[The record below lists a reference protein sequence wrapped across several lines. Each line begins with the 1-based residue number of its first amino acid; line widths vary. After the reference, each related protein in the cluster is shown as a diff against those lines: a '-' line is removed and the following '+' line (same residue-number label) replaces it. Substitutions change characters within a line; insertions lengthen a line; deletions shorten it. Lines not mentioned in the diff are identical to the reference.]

1 MLIILPQRQ
10 KPRDIS
16 GGTMF
21 RKALA
26 ATAVIMMATIG
37 TAAAQQLTGRYQVI
51 GDNGNGTGY
60 RGVAVISG
68 TAGGNCGIR
77 WTITN
82 TPPTQ
87 GFCMRQGNVLSAAY
101 KLGESVGLV
110 VYRINDDG
118 TLDGTWTIA
127 GQEGV
132 GKERLV
138 PAR

>member
-1 MLIILPQRQ
+1 MTTLRC
-10 KPRDIS
+10 
-16 GGTMF
+16 
-21 RKALA
+21 AAVA
-26 ATAVIMMATIG
+26 ATLLAGIATAG
-37 TAAAQQLTGRYQVI
+37 AQQITGRYQVI

-60 RGVAVISG
+60 RGVAEISG
-68 TAGGNCGIR
+68 TAGGNCAIR
-77 WTITN
+77 WAIVN

-101 KLGESVGLV
+101 RLGNAIGLV
-110 VYRINDDG
+110 VYRLNDDG

-138 PAR
+138 PQR

>member
-1 MLIILPQRQ
+1 MTMLRCAAAAAI
-10 KPRDIS
+10 
-16 GGTMF
+16 
-21 RKALA
+21 LA
-26 ATAVIMMATIG
+26 ASVATAG
-37 TAAAQQLTGRYQVI
+37 AQQLTGRYQVI

-60 RGVAVISG
+60 RGVAEISG
-68 TAGGNCGIR
+68 TAGGNCAIR
-77 WTITN
+77 WAIVN

-101 KLGESVGLV
+101 RLGNSIGLV
-110 VYRINDDG
+110 VYRLNDDG

-138 PAR
+138 PQR

>member
-1 MLIILPQRQ
+1 MTMLRCAAAAAILVA
-10 KPRDIS
+10 
-16 GGTMF
+16 GV
-21 RKALA
+21 
-26 ATAVIMMATIG
+26 ATAG
-37 TAAAQQLTGRYQVI
+37 AQQITGRYQVI

-60 RGVAVISG
+60 RGVAEISG
-68 TAGGNCGIR
+68 TAGGNCAIR
-77 WTITN
+77 WAIVN

-101 KLGESVGLV
+101 RLGNSIGLV
-110 VYRINDDG
+110 VYRLNDDG

-138 PAR
+138 PQR

>member
-1 MLIILPQRQ
+1 MRLLRI
-10 KPRDIS
+10 
-16 GGTMF
+16 
-21 RKALA
+21 A
-26 ATAVIMMATIG
+26 ATAAIL
-37 TAAAQQLTGRYQVI
+37 AAGVTVAGAQQITGNYQVI

-60 RGVAVISG
+60 RGVAAISG

-77 WTITN
+77 WAIPN

-138 PAR
+138 PQR

>member
-1 MLIILPQRQ
+1 MKTSITTTLAVA
-10 KPRDIS
+10 
-16 GGTMF
+16 GM
-21 RKALA
+21 LA
-26 ATAVIMMATIG
+26 AGMATAG
-37 TAAAQQLTGRYQVI
+37 AQQLTGRYTVI

-77 WTITN
+77 WAIPN

-101 KLGESVGLV
+101 KLGEAVGLV

>member
-1 MLIILPQRQ
+1 MVKNR
-10 KPRDIS
+10 
-16 GGTMF
+16 T
-21 RKALA
+21 LA
-26 ATAVIMMATIG
+26 AAVAIVVAG
-37 TAAAQQLTGRYQVI
+37 VGAASAQQLTGRYNVI

-77 WTITN
+77 WAIVN

>member
-1 MLIILPQRQ
+1 MTMLRWAAAAAILVA
-10 KPRDIS
+10 
-16 GGTMF
+16 GV
-21 RKALA
+21 A
-26 ATAVIMMATIG
+26 AAG
-37 TAAAQQLTGRYQVI
+37 AQQLTGRYQVI

-60 RGVAVISG
+60 RGVAEISG
-68 TAGGNCGIR
+68 TAGGNCAIR
-77 WTITN
+77 WAIVN

-101 KLGESVGLV
+101 RLGNSIGLV
-110 VYRINDDG
+110 VYRLNDDG

-138 PAR
+138 PQR

>member
-1 MLIILPQRQ
+1 MLT
-10 KPRDIS
+10 K
-16 GGTMF
+16 T
-21 RKALA
+21 LA
-26 ATAVIMMATIG
+26 VTAAIMMATLG
-37 TAAAQQLTGRYQVI
+37 AAAAQPLTGRYQVI
-51 GDNGNGTGY
+51 GDNGDGSRY
-60 RGVAVISG
+60 SGVAVISG

-77 WTITN
+77 WTIAN
-82 TPPTQ
+82 TPPTE

>member
-1 MLIILPQRQ
+1 MTIARFAAAAAL
-10 KPRDIS
+10 
-16 GGTMF
+16 
-21 RKALA
+21 LA
-26 ATAVIMMATIG
+26 ATVASAG
-37 TAAAQQLTGRYQVI
+37 AQQLTGRYQVI
-51 GDNGNGTGY
+51 GDNANGSGY
-60 RGVAVISG
+60 RGVAEITG

-77 WTITN
+77 WAIPN

-101 KLGESVGLV
+101 RLGNAIGLV

-118 TLDGTWTIA
+118 TLNGTWTIA

-138 PAR
+138 PLR